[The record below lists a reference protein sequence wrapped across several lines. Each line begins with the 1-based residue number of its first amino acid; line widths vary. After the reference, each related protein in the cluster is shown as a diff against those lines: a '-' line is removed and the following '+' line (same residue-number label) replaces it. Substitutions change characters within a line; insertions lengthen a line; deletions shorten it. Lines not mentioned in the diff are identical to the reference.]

1 MYIQYVNVITYLY
14 DISSLQK
21 QYCVLYICFDSY
33 SALYTR
39 LISLHWK
46 ITQYPHV
53 TCSFKPPLLGA
64 STLYLPSPK
73 VVTKSHA
80 ILQLQK
86 RSVGPRCYSIYIYI
100 YTLSSRKLS
109 NRRFLMFTT
118 TTTTKTNTDTDCLVM
133 LTSRRSS
140 DGDSHPTL
148 YLVRGRVKSS
158 PPKQPPNIQT
168 TIPRSL
174 LTTQEFMA
182 FSDWS
187 TPIFLGNL
195 L

>member
-1 MYIQYVNVITYLY
+1 MYIQYVINVITYLY
-14 DISSLQK
+14 GISSLQK

-100 YTLSSRKLS
+100 HCPHVNLVIGDFSCSPPPPQRKPTPTQTVWSCSHHGVAAMATVIQHSILSEVGS
-109 NRRFLMFTT
+109 NHHHQ
-118 TTTTKTNTDTDCLVM
+118 NN
-133 LTSRRSS
+133 
-140 DGDSHPTL
+140 HPTF
-148 YLVRGRVKSS
+148 
-158 PPKQPPNIQT
+158 KQQF
-168 TIPRSL
+168 
-174 LTTQEFMA
+174 QDHF
-182 FSDWS
+182 
-187 TPIFLGNL
+187 
-195 L
+195 